1 MTTFTMLATWIGLAA
16 VAASPLPAP
25 QAAPKPKMKPMSQSE
40 VDRQLSNMAG
50 RPKLVSFKTL
60 YLLGVS
66 RLENGPA
73 SLALRFPSSVD
84 GYGGAMAEMV
94 GARGGSNTQNWTQS
108 VIDIRFPT
116 PHANKLHAM
125 VVPVMRHALDTGNAE
140 YEVRLNGQTFRR
152 TIPGGTGAVM
162 ITWTPATSGFQTLG
176 VKLLSPGRFFFEK
189 VELKYLSN

>member
-94 GARGGSNTQNWTQS
+94 GARGGSS